1 MKYWKHLKDH
11 STDARQN
18 FAGFEDVL
26 GHLVGWKIDH
36 ILCILKT
43 IKNEDTAYA
52 ALLQNSSIFVKKSD

>member
-1 MKYWKHLKDH
+1 MQFNVFDIDEELFPKRKKL
-11 STDARQN
+11 
-18 FAGFEDVL
+18 AGFSML